1 MKNVILFDS
10 DIREQ
15 LLPLTFTRPICE
27 LRIGILTIREKWEKW
42 LDAQISYITQDYL
55 TDKYPINI
63 SENNFVING
72 SVLPSDHLCRLIN
85 ELEENEAL
93 LQDGELIAARLNE
106 AQFDHLMHDEEI
118 QELEGFEVGDTP
130 YIKISNLSDIYSFNG
145 AAIHEDFKLLT
156 EGRETQSLSE
166 TNIVVG
172 KELIFVEEDAVVEGA
187 FLNATN
193 GPIYIGK
200 HAEIMEGAMIRG
212 PLALCDHS
220 KIKMGAKIYGGTTI
234 GPHSKAGGEINNSV
248 LLGYTNKSHDGY
260 LGNSV
265 LGEWCNIGAD
275 TNNSN
280 LKNNYTEVKIW
291 DYSTERFVGTGLQ
304 RFGLIMGD
312 HSKCGINTMFNTGT
326 LVGVSANIFGAGFPR
341 TFIPSY
347 SWGGHHG
354 FTTYKLEKALET
366 AEIVMGRRDKVL
378 DEKEKNILE
387 NVYEQT
393 RKWRRWEK
401 IIMQ

>member
-291 DYSTERFVGTGLQ
+291 DYSAERFVGTGLQ